1 LPDHRVMDHGRRKG
15 IGAYGV
21 GVDISRFN
29 STRVGLGNDVSRY
42 IEAQFRGQSRRR
54 AGNRIVKP
62 LRNGR
67 RIAPERETTPIRTG
81 VLDYARLVLGS

>member
-1 LPDHRVMDHGRRKG
+1 
-15 IGAYGV
+15 
-21 GVDISRFN
+21 
-29 STRVGLGNDVSRY
+29 
-42 IEAQFRGQSRRR
+42 
-54 AGNRIVKP
+54 